1 MISLIAGIALLALGL
16 YGLKLW
22 TKADPKVLVAVL
34 FRSLAYAALLGAVGA
49 LVTGRYAAVVPLAA
63 VGIALLGR
71 LDPGGVGGTL
81 GGMFGGMFGGVFR
94 PKAKP
99 QQTSRVRSPI
109 LEMELDHATGALSG
123 RVVDGPHAGRAL
135 ETFSVPELLELR
147 RVCDPQS
154 LALLEAYLDRRAP
167 AWRENV
173 EGDQGAGGVGGRGA
187 ALGGG
192 AMTEEEAY
200 QILGL
205 QPGADAQSVRAAHRS
220 LMKKLHPDHGGSSYL
235 AARINQAKEVIL
247 RKHG

>member
-1 MISLIAGIALLALGL
+1 VISLIAGVALLALGL

-22 TKADPKVLVAVL
+22 TKADPKVLVAIL
-34 FRSLAYAALLGAVGA
+34 FRSLAYAALLGAAGA

-63 VGIALLGR
+63 VGIMLLGR
-71 LDPGGVGGTL
+71 LDPGGVGAAL
-81 GGMFGGMFGGVFR
+81 GGMFGGMFRSRAR
-94 PKAKP
+94 PP
-99 QQTSRVRSPI
+99 QISRVRSPL
-109 LEMELDHATGALSG
+109 LEMELDHASGDLTG
-123 RVVDGPHAGRAL
+123 RVIGGADAGRAL
-135 ETFSVPELLELR
+135 DSFAVPELLALR

-173 EGDQGAGGVGGRGA
+173 EGDQGPGGVGGGGA
-187 ALGGG
+187 SVGGGG
-192 AMTEEEAY
+192 AMTEQEAY

-205 QPGADAQSVRAAHRS
+205 EAGADAASVRAAHRA

>member
-1 MISLIAGIALLALGL
+1 MISLIAGVALLALGL

-34 FRSLAYAALLGAVGA
+34 FRALAYAALLGAVGA

-71 LDPGGVGGTL
+71 LDPGGVGGAL
-81 GGMFGGMFGGVFR
+81 GGMFGGLFR
-94 PKAKP
+94 SGAKP

-123 RVVDGPHAGRAL
+123 RVVDGPDAGRAL
-135 ETFSVPELLELR
+135 ETFSLPELLELR
-147 RVCDPQS
+147 RMCDPQS

-167 AWRENV
+167 AWRENI

-187 ALGGG
+187 ALGGD
-192 AMTEEEAY
+192 AMTEQEAY